1 MKQDIEEFL
10 GQFYLSIGIDP
21 TNYSWMMR
29 LSLLLLILVFTL
41 LFTRLFRLLLIPFI
55 HRLTAKTKAKWD
67 EALFNR
73 RLLIAFSRLL
83 PPIIW
88 YLFLPMAFA
97 TTPTLLLILQK
108 ACLIYLVV
116 TTLRLISTF
125 LSTLYELSSNHEKL
139 RHRPLKGIYQ
149 MVQLIAILVGVII
162 MISILIDKDATT
174 ILAGLGASAAV
185 MMLIF
190 KDSILGLVAGIQLSA
205 NDMLRPGD
213 WITMSKNGAD
223 GYVIEVSLTTVKVQN
238 FDKTITTLPPYAL
251 VSDSYQ
257 NWRGMWE
264 NGGRR
269 IKRSLFIDMNTIR
282 FCPSAAEPA
291 SVADQAAEAPVNLRL
306 YRQYVLDYLERHPHV
321 KQDMMKMV
329 RQLPSTPQ
337 GLPLEVYCFADTTE
351 WVEYERIQDEIFDHL
366 IAVLPRFGLRIYQ
379 QPAGADFNRGGA
391 ASDGGVRMPS

>member
-1 MKQDIEEFL
+1 
-10 GQFYLSIGIDP
+10 
-21 TNYSWMMR
+21 MR

-73 RLLIAFSRLL
+73 QLLIAFSRLL

-88 YLFLPMAFA
+88 YLFLPMVFT
-97 TTPTLLLILQK
+97 TTPMLLLILQK

-213 WITMSKNGAD
+213 WITMSKYGAD

-291 SVADQAAEAPVNLRL
+291 SVADQAADAPVNLRL

>member
-73 RLLIAFSRLL
+73 QLLIAFSRLL

-88 YLFLPMAFA
+88 YLFLPMVFT
-97 TTPTLLLILQK
+97 TTPMLLLILQK

-213 WITMSKNGAD
+213 WITMSKYGAD

-291 SVADQAAEAPVNLRL
+291 SVADQAAEAPVNIRL

-321 KQDMMKMV
+321 KNDMMKMV

-366 IAVLPRFGLRIYQ
+366 IAMLPRFGLRIYQ

-391 ASDGGVRMPS
+391 ATDGGVRMPS

>member
-73 RLLIAFSRLL
+73 QLLIAFSRLL

-213 WITMSKNGAD
+213 WITMSKYGAD

-366 IAVLPRFGLRIYQ
+366 IAMLPRFGLRIYQ

>member
-1 MKQDIEEFL
+1 MKQDIAEFL

-83 PPIIW
+83 PPINW

-97 TTPTLLLILQK
+97 TTRTLLLIIQK

-213 WITMSKNGAD
+213 WITMSKYGAD

-291 SVADQAAEAPVNLRL
+291 SVADQAADAPVNLRL

>member
-73 RLLIAFSRLL
+73 QLLIAFSRLL

-88 YLFLPMAFA
+88 YLFLPMVFT
-97 TTPTLLLILQK
+97 TTPMLLLILQK

-213 WITMSKNGAD
+213 WITMSKYGAD

-321 KQDMMKMV
+321 KNDMMKMV

-366 IAVLPRFGLRIYQ
+366 IAMLPRFGLRIYQ

-391 ASDGGVRMPS
+391 ATDGGVRMPS

>member
-213 WITMSKNGAD
+213 WITMSKYGAD

-269 IKRSLFIDMNTIR
+269 IKRSLFIDMNSIR

-291 SVADQAAEAPVNLRL
+291 SVADQAADAPVNLRL

-321 KQDMMKMV
+321 KNDMMKMV

-379 QPAGADFNRGGA
+379 QPAGADFNRGDA

>member
-213 WITMSKNGAD
+213 WITMSKYGAD

-291 SVADQAAEAPVNLRL
+291 SVADQAANAPVNLRL

-321 KQDMMKMV
+321 KNDMMKMV

>member
-10 GQFYLSIGIDP
+10 GQFYLSIGIEP

-73 RLLIAFSRLL
+73 QLLIAFSRLL

-88 YLFLPMAFA
+88 YLFLPMVFT
-97 TTPTLLLILQK
+97 TTPMLLLILQK

-213 WITMSKNGAD
+213 WITMSKYGAD

-366 IAVLPRFGLRIYQ
+366 IAMLPRFGLRIYQ

-391 ASDGGVRMPS
+391 ATDGGVRMPS

>member
-213 WITMSKNGAD
+213 WITMSKYGAD

-391 ASDGGVRMPS
+391 ASDGGARMPS

>member
-73 RLLIAFSRLL
+73 QLLIAFSRLL

-213 WITMSKNGAD
+213 WITMSKYGAD

>member
-73 RLLIAFSRLL
+73 QLLIAFSRLL

-213 WITMSKNGAD
+213 WITMSKYGAD

-391 ASDGGVRMPS
+391 ATDGGARMPS

>member
-213 WITMSKNGAD
+213 WITMSKYGAD

-257 NWRGMWE
+257 NWRVMWE

-291 SVADQAAEAPVNLRL
+291 SVADQAADAPVNLRL

>member
-213 WITMSKNGAD
+213 WITMSKYGAD

-291 SVADQAAEAPVNLRL
+291 SVADQAADAPVNLRL

-321 KQDMMKMV
+321 KNDMMKMV

>member
-213 WITMSKNGAD
+213 WITMSKYGAD

-291 SVADQAAEAPVNLRL
+291 SVADQAAETPVNLRL

>member
-73 RLLIAFSRLL
+73 QLLIAFSRLL

-88 YLFLPMAFA
+88 YLFLPMVFT
-97 TTPTLLLILQK
+97 TTPMLLLILQK

-213 WITMSKNGAD
+213 WITMSKYGAD

-291 SVADQAAEAPVNLRL
+291 SVADQAADAPVNLRL

-321 KQDMMKMV
+321 KNDMMKMV

-391 ASDGGVRMPS
+391 ATDGGVRMPS

>member
-213 WITMSKNGAD
+213 WITMSKYGAD

-257 NWRGMWE
+257 NWRRMWE

-291 SVADQAAEAPVNLRL
+291 SVADQAADAPVNLRL

>member
-10 GQFYLSIGIDP
+10 GQFYLSIGIVP

-213 WITMSKNGAD
+213 WITMSKYGAD

-321 KQDMMKMV
+321 KNDMMKMV

-391 ASDGGVRMPS
+391 ATDGGVRMPS

>member
-73 RLLIAFSRLL
+73 QLLIAFSRLL

-97 TTPTLLLILQK
+97 TTPMLLLILQK

-213 WITMSKNGAD
+213 WITMSKYGAD

-366 IAVLPRFGLRIYQ
+366 IAMLPRFGLRIYQ

>member
-73 RLLIAFSRLL
+73 QLLIAFSRLL

-88 YLFLPMAFA
+88 YLFLPMVFT
-97 TTPTLLLILQK
+97 TTPMLLLILQK

-213 WITMSKNGAD
+213 WITMSKYGAD

-366 IAVLPRFGLRIYQ
+366 IAVLPHFGLRIYQ

>member
-213 WITMSKNGAD
+213 WITMSKYGAD

-291 SVADQAAEAPVNLRL
+291 SVADQAANAPVNLRL

-321 KQDMMKMV
+321 KNDMMKMV

-366 IAVLPRFGLRIYQ
+366 IAVLPHFGLRIYQ

>member
-213 WITMSKNGAD
+213 WITMSKYGAD
-223 GYVIEVSLTTVKVQN
+223 GYVIEVSLTTVKVQS

-269 IKRSLFIDMNTIR
+269 IKRSLFIYMNTIR

>member
-73 RLLIAFSRLL
+73 QLLIAFSRLL

-213 WITMSKNGAD
+213 WITMSKYGAD

-291 SVADQAAEAPVNLRL
+291 SVADQAANAPVNLRL

-321 KQDMMKMV
+321 KNDMMKMV

>member
-213 WITMSKNGAD
+213 WITMSKYGAD

-291 SVADQAAEAPVNLRL
+291 SVADQAADAPVNLRL

>member
-213 WITMSKNGAD
+213 WITMSKYGAD

-291 SVADQAAEAPVNLRL
+291 SVADQAADAPVNLRL

-321 KQDMMKMV
+321 KNDMMKMV

-391 ASDGGVRMPS
+391 ASDGGVQMPS

>member
-213 WITMSKNGAD
+213 WITMSKYGAD
-223 GYVIEVSLTTVKVQN
+223 GYVMEVSLTTVKVQN

-269 IKRSLFIDMNTIR
+269 IKRSLFIDLNTIR

-291 SVADQAAEAPVNLRL
+291 SVADQAADAPVNLRL

-321 KQDMMKMV
+321 KNDMMKMV

-391 ASDGGVRMPS
+391 ATDGGVRMPS

>member
-73 RLLIAFSRLL
+73 QLLIAFSRLL

-88 YLFLPMAFA
+88 YLFLPMVFT
-97 TTPTLLLILQK
+97 TTPMLLLILQK

-213 WITMSKNGAD
+213 WITMSKYGAD

-391 ASDGGVRMPS
+391 ATDGGVRMPS

>member
-73 RLLIAFSRLL
+73 QLLIAFSRLL

-97 TTPTLLLILQK
+97 TTPMLLLILQK

-213 WITMSKNGAD
+213 WITMSKYGAD

-291 SVADQAAEAPVNLRL
+291 SVADQAADAPVNLRL

-321 KQDMMKMV
+321 KNDMMKMV

-366 IAVLPRFGLRIYQ
+366 IAVLPHFGLRIYQ
-379 QPAGADFNRGGA
+379 QPAGADFNRSGA
-391 ASDGGVRMPS
+391 ASDGGARMPS

>member
-213 WITMSKNGAD
+213 WITMSKYGAD

-321 KQDMMKMV
+321 KNDMMKMV

-391 ASDGGVRMPS
+391 ATDGGVRMPS

>member
-213 WITMSKNGAD
+213 WITMSKYGAD

-291 SVADQAAEAPVNLRL
+291 PVADQAAEAPVNLRL

-321 KQDMMKMV
+321 KNDMMKMV

>member
-88 YLFLPMAFA
+88 YLFLPMVFT
-97 TTPTLLLILQK
+97 TTPMLLLILQK

-213 WITMSKNGAD
+213 WTTMSKYGAD

>member
-73 RLLIAFSRLL
+73 QLLIAFSRLL

-174 ILAGLGASAAV
+174 ILTGLGASAAV

-213 WITMSKNGAD
+213 WITMSKYGAD

>member
-55 HRLTAKTKAKWD
+55 HRLTAKTKAKGD

-213 WITMSKNGAD
+213 WITMSKYGAD

>member
-213 WITMSKNGAD
+213 WITMSKYGAD

-291 SVADQAAEAPVNLRL
+291 SVADQAADAPVNLRL

-366 IAVLPRFGLRIYQ
+366 IAMLPRFGLRIYQ

>member
-73 RLLIAFSRLL
+73 QLLIAFSRLL

-88 YLFLPMAFA
+88 YLFLPMVFT
-97 TTPTLLLILQK
+97 TTPMLLLILQK

-213 WITMSKNGAD
+213 WITMSKYGAD

-291 SVADQAAEAPVNLRL
+291 SVADQAADAPVNLRL

-321 KQDMMKMV
+321 KNDMMKMV

-366 IAVLPRFGLRIYQ
+366 IAMLPRFGLRIYQ

>member
-213 WITMSKNGAD
+213 WITMSKYGAD

-291 SVADQAAEAPVNLRL
+291 SVADQAADAPVNLRL

-391 ASDGGVRMPS
+391 ASDGGVGMPS

>member
-73 RLLIAFSRLL
+73 QLLIAFSRLL

-88 YLFLPMAFA
+88 YLFLPMVFT
-97 TTPTLLLILQK
+97 TTPMLLLILQK

-213 WITMSKNGAD
+213 WITMSKYGAD

-238 FDKTITTLPPYAL
+238 FDKTITTLPPYTL

-291 SVADQAAEAPVNLRL
+291 SVADQAADAPVNLRL

-379 QPAGADFNRGGA
+379 QPAGADFNRVGA
-391 ASDGGVRMPS
+391 ATDGGVRMPS

>member
-88 YLFLPMAFA
+88 YLFLPMVFT
-97 TTPTLLLILQK
+97 TTPMLLLILQK

-185 MMLIF
+185 MMLLF

-213 WITMSKNGAD
+213 WITMSKYGAD

-291 SVADQAAEAPVNLRL
+291 SVADQAADAPVNLRL

-321 KQDMMKMV
+321 KNDMMKMV

>member
-73 RLLIAFSRLL
+73 QLLIAFSRLL

-97 TTPTLLLILQK
+97 TTPMLLLILQK

-213 WITMSKNGAD
+213 WITMSKYGAD

>member
-88 YLFLPMAFA
+88 YLFLPMVFT
-97 TTPTLLLILQK
+97 TTPMLLLILQK

-213 WITMSKNGAD
+213 WITMSKYGAD

-321 KQDMMKMV
+321 KNDMMKMV